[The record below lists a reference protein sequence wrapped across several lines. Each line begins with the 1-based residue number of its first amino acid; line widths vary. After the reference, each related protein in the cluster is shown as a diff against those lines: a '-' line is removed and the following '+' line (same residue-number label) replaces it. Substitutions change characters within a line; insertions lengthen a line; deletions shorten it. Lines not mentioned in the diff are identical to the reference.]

1 MFHFSCSDCEFYDGD
16 EAFPVYEFL
25 PSNRRRLYS
34 AVDIIH
40 ILLNPE
46 MQHSKVVCSN
56 VPTSIHRNVTFVV
69 DTSKLE
75 NRSDILA
82 DDMGVWI
89 NNGVDTTYFT
99 LSMGDKK
106 IKAVK
111 QASPSTPSASFHIVK
126 RVYRIHGT
134 NRSLRK
140 LTAYV
145 QCKLNSRIYF
155 MYLKL

>member
-1 MFHFSCSDCEFYDGD
+1 M
-16 EAFPVYEFL
+16 YEFI
-25 PSNRRRLYS
+25 PSNRCRLYS
-34 AVDIIH
+34 AVDIIN
-40 ILLNPE
+40 ILLNPD

-56 VPTSIHRNVTFVV
+56 VPRSIHRNVAFVV

-75 NRSDILA
+75 NSSDILA
-82 DDMGVWI
+82 DNMGVWI

-99 LSMGDKK
+99 VSVCNKK

-111 QASPSTPSASFHIVK
+111 QASPSIPSASFHTVK
-126 RVYRIHGT
+126 RVYCIYGT

-145 QCKLNSRIYF
+145 QCKL
-155 MYLKL
+155 KLLEYIFNLFKTVIF